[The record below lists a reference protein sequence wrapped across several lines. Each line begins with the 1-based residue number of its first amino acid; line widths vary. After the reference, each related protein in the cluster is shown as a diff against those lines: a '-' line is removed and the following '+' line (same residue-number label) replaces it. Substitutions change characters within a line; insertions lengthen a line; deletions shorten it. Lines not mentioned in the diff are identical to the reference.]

1 MNEFID
7 QVRKIRDTH
16 NIPLKKPVKNIWI
29 ISQNKQVIEH
39 FKHFEEVIKENCNA
53 FEIQY
58 EEDESQFLMYEK
70 NYTTSYKKKLGEII
84 RNLFA
89 EENEK
94 VNAKLKEMR
103 DELKKLED
111 LVKKEREA

>member
-1 MNEFID
+1 
-7 QVRKIRDTH
+7 
-16 NIPLKKPVKNIWI
+16 
-29 ISQNKQVIEH
+29 
-39 FKHFEEVIKENCNA
+39 
-53 FEIQY
+53 
-58 EEDESQFLMYEK
+58 MYEK
-70 NYTTSYKKKLGEII
+70 NYTFSYKKKLGEII